1 VQTLGRMEFLSR
13 FNPEG
18 VEQRSSGWCWGR
30 SSGSAS
36 ESISPSISAIDTDCG
51 LESDSDSEVLC
62 HPWISGTASTVTRCT
77 DAESVG

>member
-1 VQTLGRMEFLSR
+1 MQTLGRMEFLSR

-62 HPWISGTASTVTRCT
+62 HPLISGTASTVTRGT